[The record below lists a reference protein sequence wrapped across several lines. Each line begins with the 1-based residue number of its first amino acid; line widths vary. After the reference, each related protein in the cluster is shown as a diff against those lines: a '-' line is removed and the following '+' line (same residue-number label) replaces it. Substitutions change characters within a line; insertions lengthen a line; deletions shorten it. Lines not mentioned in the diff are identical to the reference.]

1 MLGNTTSGMNVCVT
15 FKDHRSRSP
24 TSNLVIGIELS
35 ATVRSY
41 TELQSYS
48 STARPSA
55 TVTSLSQSLTHS
67 LPATVTQSV
76 TISHCQPL
84 PATVTH
90 CVRWCV
96 LSLCLR
102 YCSFVV
108 RSFVRS
114 FVRRCH
120 HSFTVIDFGLC
131 ACHRPSFFLLGTLPQ
146 ACPVPCMWRCMCP
159 VWCVK
164 MVTRCAAL
172 CFCQG
177 LARRSRPAK
186 FPWPRHGTQV

>member
-1 MLGNTTSGMNVCVT
+1 MSCKTHGARQVYCAIHTTISMLGNTTSGMNVCVT

-55 TVTSLSQSLTHS
+55 TVTSLSQSVTHS

-102 YCSFVV
+102 RCSFVV

-114 FVRRCH
+114 FVVVTI
-120 HSFTVIDFGLC
+120 HSLSLTL
-131 ACHRPSFFLLGTLPQ
+131 ACVLVTARPSSCLERCRRRAPCH
-146 ACPVPCMWRCMCP
+146 ACGGACVPCG
-159 VWCVK
+159 
-164 MVTRCAAL
+164 AL
-172 CFCQG
+172 
-177 LARRSRPAK
+177 K
-186 FPWPRHGTQV
+186 W